1 MYSAGSPERTA
12 MATGWSRVAI
22 RWAFTASSPP
32 LIGGEEGALVTG
44 GDAVLAGLDPH
55 EHPASSNTTIGAA
68 ASRITKPAYGGAAAR
83 EAARARARRVEPVPR

>member
-1 MYSAGSPERTA
+1 M
-12 MATGWSRVAI
+12 

-32 LIGGEEGALVTG
+32 LIEGEEGPLVTG

-68 ASRITKPAYGGAAAR
+68 ASRLTKPAYGGGAAGESER
-83 EAARARARRVEPVPR
+83 